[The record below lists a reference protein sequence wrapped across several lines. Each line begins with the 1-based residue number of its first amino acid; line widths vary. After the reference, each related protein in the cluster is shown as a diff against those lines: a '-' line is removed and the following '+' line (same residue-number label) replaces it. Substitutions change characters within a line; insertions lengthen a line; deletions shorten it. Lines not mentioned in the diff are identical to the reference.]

1 MTPLLQTKFR
11 QQRVYFNKMI
21 AIIDY
26 GVGNLFSLTSSFKKI
41 GVDVVATADKEVI
54 KSADKLILPGVGAFA
69 DAVKKLRDSGLDKV
83 IIDEAKKGK
92 KIMGICL
99 GMQLLFEKSY
109 EYGEHDGLGLL
120 KGKVVPMENR
130 ISANLKIPHIGWN
143 ALDFKR
149 DSEIF
154 RYINNGDFVY
164 FVHSFYADECDD
176 SVVAISEYGA
186 EITAA
191 VQKENVY
198 GCQFHPEKSGSVGLN
213 ILKAFCETE

>member
-1 MTPLLQTKFR
+1 
-11 QQRVYFNKMI
+11 MI

-69 DAVKKLRDSGLDKV
+69 DAIKKLRDNGLDRV

-130 ISANLKIPHIGWN
+130 IHANLKIPHIGWN
-143 ALDFKR
+143 ALNFKR

-154 RYINNGDFVY
+154 RYINDGDFVY

-176 SVVAISEYGA
+176 SVVATSEYGA

>member
-1 MTPLLQTKFR
+1 
-11 QQRVYFNKMI
+11 MI

-69 DAVKKLRDSGLDKV
+69 DAIIKLRDSGLDRV

-109 EYGEHDGLGLL
+109 EYGEHDGLALL

-130 ISANLKIPHIGWN
+130 ISSNLKIPHIGWN
-143 ALDFKR
+143 ALEFKR

-154 RYINNGDFVY
+154 SHINDGDFVY

-176 SVVAISEYGA
+176 SVIATSEYGA

>member
-1 MTPLLQTKFR
+1 
-11 QQRVYFNKMI
+11 MI

-69 DAVKKLRDSGLDKV
+69 DAIKKLCDSGLDQV

-130 ISANLKIPHIGWN
+130 IPANLKIPHIGWN

-149 DSEIF
+149 ESEIF
-154 RYINNGDFVY
+154 RYINDGDFVY

-176 SVVAISEYGA
+176 SVIAASKYGA

>member
-41 GVDVVATADKEVI
+41 GIDVVATADKEVI
-54 KSADKLILPGVGAFA
+54 KSAEKLILPGVGAFA
-69 DAVKKLRDSGLDKV
+69 DAIKKLRDSGLDRV

-130 ISANLKIPHIGWN
+130 IHANLKIPHIGWN
-143 ALDFKR
+143 ALNFKR

-154 RYINNGDFVY
+154 RYINDGDFVY

-176 SVVAISEYGA
+176 SVVATSEYGA

-191 VQKENVY
+191 VQKENVC

>member
-1 MTPLLQTKFR
+1 
-11 QQRVYFNKMI
+11 MI

-69 DAVKKLRDSGLDKV
+69 DAIKKLRDSGLDRV

-109 EYGEHDGLGLL
+109 EYGEHDGLALL

-130 ISANLKIPHIGWN
+130 IPSNLKIPHIGWN

-149 DSEIF
+149 ESEIF
-154 RYINNGDFVY
+154 RYINDGDFVY

-176 SVVAISEYGA
+176 SVIAISEYGA
-186 EITAA
+186 KITAA

>member
-1 MTPLLQTKFR
+1 
-11 QQRVYFNKMI
+11 MI

-69 DAVKKLRDSGLDKV
+69 DAIKKLRDSGLDRV

-109 EYGEHDGLGLL
+109 EYGEHDGLALI

-130 ISANLKIPHIGWN
+130 IPSNLKIPHIGWN

-149 DSEIF
+149 ESEIF
-154 RYINNGDFVY
+154 RYINDGDFVY

-176 SVVAISEYGA
+176 SVIATSEYGA

>member
-1 MTPLLQTKFR
+1 
-11 QQRVYFNKMI
+11 MI

-41 GVDVVATADKEVI
+41 GIDVVATADKEVI
-54 KSADKLILPGVGAFA
+54 KSAEKLILPGVGAFA

-83 IIDEAKKGK
+83 IIDEANKGK

-130 ISANLKIPHIGWN
+130 IPANLKIPHIGWN

-176 SVVAISEYGA
+176 SVIATSEYGA

>member
-1 MTPLLQTKFR
+1 
-11 QQRVYFNKMI
+11 MI

-69 DAVKKLRDSGLDKV
+69 DAIKKLRDSGLDKV

-130 ISANLKIPHIGWN
+130 IPTNLKIPHIGWN
-143 ALDFKR
+143 ALEFKR

-154 RYINNGDFVY
+154 SHIN
-164 FVHSFYADECDD
+164 
-176 SVVAISEYGA
+176 
-186 EITAA
+186 
-191 VQKENVY
+191 
-198 GCQFHPEKSGSVGLN
+198 EKH
-213 ILKAFCETE
+213 

>member
-1 MTPLLQTKFR
+1 
-11 QQRVYFNKMI
+11 MI

-41 GVDVVATADKEVI
+41 GIDVVATADKEVI
-54 KSADKLILPGVGAFA
+54 KSAEKLILPGVGAFA

-130 ISANLKIPHIGWN
+130 IPANLKIPHIGWN

-176 SVVAISEYGA
+176 SVIATSEYGA

>member
-1 MTPLLQTKFR
+1 
-11 QQRVYFNKMI
+11 MI

-69 DAVKKLRDSGLDKV
+69 DAIKKLRDSGLDRV

-109 EYGEHDGLGLL
+109 EYGEHNGLGLL

-130 ISANLKIPHIGWN
+130 IPTNLKIPHIGWN

-149 DSEIF
+149 ESEIL
-154 RYINNGDFVY
+154 RYINDGDFVY

-176 SVVAISEYGA
+176 SVIATSEYGA

>member
-69 DAVKKLRDSGLDKV
+69 DAIKKLRDSGLDRV

-130 ISANLKIPHIGWN
+130 IPANLKIPHIGWN
-143 ALDFKR
+143 ALEFKR
-149 DSEIF
+149 DSDIF

-176 SVVAISEYGA
+176 SVIATSEYGA

>member
-1 MTPLLQTKFR
+1 
-11 QQRVYFNKMI
+11 MI

-69 DAVKKLRDSGLDKV
+69 DAIKKLRDSGLDRV

-109 EYGEHDGLGLL
+109 EYGEHDGLALI

-130 ISANLKIPHIGWN
+130 IPSNLKIPHIGWN

-149 DSEIF
+149 ESEIF
-154 RYINNGDFVY
+154 RYINDGDFVY

-176 SVVAISEYGA
+176 SVIATSEYGA
-186 EITAA
+186 KITAA

>member
-1 MTPLLQTKFR
+1 
-11 QQRVYFNKMI
+11 MI

-130 ISANLKIPHIGWN
+130 IPANLKIPHIGWN
-143 ALDFKR
+143 ALEFKR
-149 DSEIF
+149 DSDIF

-164 FVHSFYADECDD
+164 FVHSFYADECYD
-176 SVVAISEYGA
+176 SVIATSEYGA

>member
-1 MTPLLQTKFR
+1 
-11 QQRVYFNKMI
+11 MI

-69 DAVKKLRDSGLDKV
+69 DAIKKLRDNGLDRV

-109 EYGEHDGLGLL
+109 EYGEHDGLALL

-130 ISANLKIPHIGWN
+130 IPSNLKIPHIGWN

-154 RYINNGDFVY
+154 RYINDGDFVY

-176 SVVAISEYGA
+176 SVIAASKYGA

-198 GCQFHPEKSGSVGLN
+198 GCQFHPEKSGGVGLN

>member
-130 ISANLKIPHIGWN
+130 IPANLKIPHIGWN

-149 DSEIF
+149 DSDIF

-164 FVHSFYADECDD
+164 FVHSFYADECYD
-176 SVVAISEYGA
+176 SVIATSEYGA